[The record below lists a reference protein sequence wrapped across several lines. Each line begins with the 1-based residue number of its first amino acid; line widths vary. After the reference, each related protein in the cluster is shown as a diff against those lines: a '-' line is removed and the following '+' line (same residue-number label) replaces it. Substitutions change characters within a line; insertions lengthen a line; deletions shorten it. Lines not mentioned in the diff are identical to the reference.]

1 MQPGPNQLELE
12 ETPSQKLT
20 FTVTQKTI
28 IMANKGTPSS
38 FRSWQYMSTAGG
50 LENNIK
56 LNNVP
61 MLKPQPDQHLVRILA
76 AGLNPADYRLS
87 EFQFLH
93 KVVFPKPASPGN
105 DYAGYIVKP
114 APGSGFKPGQL
125 VFGCAGTNFMFGGA
139 MSEYGI
145 APVNTT
151 VPIPTGLSVIN
162 AAGIAMAG
170 LTAYSSILPYS
181 KPGSRVLL
189 NGGSGGVGGFGIQFA
204 KITGRHVTVTC
215 STANIAHCKSLG
227 ADEVIDYKT
236 QNVLQAL
243 KDSPYKYDLVVDYVR
258 NDHNLFWKADTY
270 TKPDAKFVTVAV
282 SHHWSFVKFMMAAE
296 YMPRFLS
303 GAKRQHLTV
312 FGKPDR
318 DALTQIAEW
327 MVEGKVKPVIDS
339 KYKFEDLREAYQRL
353 KTCRA
358 RGKIILEVA
367 PEGEH
372 EA

>member
-1 MQPGPNQLELE
+1 
-12 ETPSQKLT
+12 
-20 FTVTQKTI
+20 
-28 IMANKGTPSS
+28 MATKGIPSS

-50 LENNIK
+50 LENNLT

-61 MLKPQPDQHLVRILA
+61 MLQPQANQHLVRILA
-76 AGLNPADYRLS
+76 AGLNSADYRLS

-93 KVVFPKPASPGN
+93 RVAFPKPASPGN
-105 DYAGYIVKP
+105 DFAGYIVKP
-114 APGSGFKPGQL
+114 APGSTLKPGQL
-125 VFGCAGTNFMFGGA
+125 VFGCAGTVFMYGGA

-145 APVNTT
+145 ALVSQT
-151 VPIPTGLSVIN
+151 VPIPTGLSIIN

-189 NGGSGGVGGFGIQFA
+189 NGGSGGVGGFGIQIA
-204 KITGRHVTVTC
+204 KCQGRHVTVTC
-215 STANIAHCKSLG
+215 STANVAHCKYLG

-243 KDSPYKYDLVVDYVR
+243 KDSPYKYDLVVDYVG
-258 NDHNLFWKADTY
+258 NDHNLFWEADAY
-270 TKPDAKFVTVAV
+270 PSPDAKFVTVAV
-282 SHHWSFVKFMMAAE
+282 SHHLSFVQFMMMAE

-318 DALTQIAEW
+318 ETLSQIAEW

-353 KTCRA
+353 KTGRA
-358 RGKIILEVA
+358 RGKLILECA
-367 PEGEH
+367 PEREY
-372 EA
+372 AA